1 MAARTYL
8 DPVHTDISDL
18 ATGSQEAGGRH
29 VFMASR
35 QKLPLRGEVAREGP
49 VPDGSLPVDVF
60 RRDSGAR
67 LGQFAAEPQSLDRL
81 QELLDRPRR
90 VGLGCQAESPG
101 LVGHLVVLIPA
112 SDLQHLFGGTEGAA
126 PGGEPVEAWRS
137 SLPEPPDLG
146 GGPPSATAGPE
157 GAGPDEATPEPADG
171 EPEEGM
177 RYGALHLGNVVRF
190 DADRRHRDDF
200 VAEVRDLFRTALE
213 GDLPSVADRLMDE
226 LPSSSRDD

>member
-1 MAARTYL
+1 MATRTYL
-8 DPVHTDISDL
+8 DPVHRDISDL
-18 ATGSQEAGGRH
+18 ATGSAEAGGRH

-35 QKLPLRGEVAREGP
+35 QKLPLRGEVVSEGP
-49 VPDGSLPVDVF
+49 VPEGSLPVDVY

-67 LGQFAAEPQSLDRL
+67 LGQFAGEPDSLDRL
-81 QELLDRPRR
+81 RELLDRPRR

-112 SDLQHLFGGTEGAA
+112 SDLQDLFGGAGGAE
-126 PGGEPVEAWRS
+126 PVGEPGDDEAWRS

-146 GGPPSATAGPE
+146 GAGDEEAAT
-157 GAGPDEATPEPADG
+157 
-171 EPEEGM
+171 EPEEPGEGM

-190 DADRRHRDDF
+190 ESDRKHSGDF

-213 GDLPSVADRLMDE
+213 GDLPSIAERLMDE

>member
-18 ATGSQEAGGRH
+18 ATGSKEAGGRH

-60 RRDSGAR
+60 RRDDGSR
-67 LGQFAAEPQSLDRL
+67 LGQFAAEPRSLERL

-90 VGLGCQAESPG
+90 IGLGCQAEAPG

-112 SDLQHLFGGTEGAA
+112 SDLQDLFGGSDAPAA
-126 PGGEPVEAWRS
+126 GEVDEAWRS
-137 SLPEPPDLG
+137 SLPDPPDLG
-146 GGPPSATAGPE
+146 GEQAGS
-157 GAGPDEATPEPADG
+157 GAPDEAAAETGGAEA
-171 EPEEGM
+171 EEGM

-190 DADRRHRDDF
+190 DADRKHRDDF

-226 LPSSSRDD
+226 LPTSSRDD

>member
-1 MAARTYL
+1 MTSRTYL
-8 DPVHTDISDL
+8 DPIHRDISDL
-18 ATGSQEAGGRH
+18 ATGSAEAGGRH

-49 VPDGSLPVDVF
+49 VPEGSLPVDVY

-67 LGQFAAEPQSLDRL
+67 LGQFAGEPDSMERL
-81 QELLDRPRR
+81 RELLDRPRR

-112 SDLQHLFGGTEGAA
+112 SDLQDLFGESGGAGPVAEGTDES
-126 PGGEPVEAWRS
+126 WRS

-146 GGPPSATAGPE
+146 G
-157 GAGPDEATPEPADG
+157 ADG
-171 EPEEGM
+171 EKTATEPEEAGEGM

-190 DADRRHRDDF
+190 EADRKHGGDF
-200 VAEVRDLFRTALE
+200 VAEVRDVFRTALE
-213 GDLPSVADRLMDE
+213 GDLPSIADRLMDE
-226 LPSSSRDD
+226 LPSSARDD

>member
-8 DPVHTDISDL
+8 DPVHRDISDL
-18 ATGSQEAGGRH
+18 ATGSKEAGGRH

-35 QKLPLRGEVAREGP
+35 QKLPLRCEVAREGP

-60 RRDSGAR
+60 RRDNGAR
-67 LGQFAAEPQSLDRL
+67 LGQFAAEPRSLDRL
-81 QELLDRPRR
+81 EQLLDPARR
-90 VGLGCQAESPG
+90 VGLGCQAEPPG
-101 LVGHLVVLIPA
+101 LVGHLVILIPA
-112 SDLQHLFGGTEGAA
+112 SDLQGLFGDGQG
-126 PGGEPVEAWRS
+126 PGGDAEASWRS

-146 GGPPSATAGPE
+146 GDLPGAAPE
-157 GAGPDEATPEPADG
+157 EASSEPGDE

-190 DADRRHRDDF
+190 DADRKHRDDF

-213 GDLPSVADRLMDE
+213 GDLPSVAERLMDE

>member
-8 DPVHTDISDL
+8 DPVHSDISDL
-18 ATGSQEAGGRH
+18 ATGSKEAGGRH

-35 QKLPLRGEVAREGP
+35 QKLPLRCEVAREGP
-49 VPDGSLPVDVF
+49 VPEGSLPVDVF
-60 RRDSGAR
+60 RRDNGAR
-67 LGQFAAEPQSLDRL
+67 LGQFAAEPQSVDRL
-81 QELLDRPRR
+81 EELLDPARR
-90 VGLGCQAESPG
+90 VGLGCQAEAPG
-101 LVGHLVVLIPA
+101 LVGHLVILIPA
-112 SDLQHLFGGTEGAA
+112 SDLQGLFGGAEGPGAA
-126 PGGEPVEAWRS
+126 GGAEESWRS

-146 GGPPSATAGPE
+146 GDLPDGPS
-157 GAGPDEATPEPADG
+157 PDEAATEPGAE

-190 DADRRHRDDF
+190 DADRKHRDDF

-213 GDLPSVADRLMDE
+213 GDLPSVAERLMDE